1 LATSWSARTGSSP
14 CDRALRETLV
24 RLQAPAAAATTGVL
38 VGAAVV
44 ATRAISDEAGP
55 AAIALLRYLVGGAI
69 LLPIALVSRRM
80 KIARQDALPVVLLG
94 IGQFG
99 VLVVLLNTSVQ
110 HIPAARAA
118 LLFATMPVMTMV
130 IGRLTGREALAAWQA
145 IGILLTVVG
154 VAAVIAAEPPPLA
167 AGPMSWLG
175 DLAALGSAATGA
187 TCSLLYRPYL
197 ERNSALGIGALA
209 MVASVPPLA
218 VLAWTEGFFGGSPS
232 FSATGWLAVTFIGV
246 SSAIGYALWLKAL
259 ATASAT
265 NVTAFLALGPST
277 AAALG
282 AVLLGEPITQGF
294 AAGTA
299 LVAAGLTIAHRAG
312 TRGQTSIGTP

>member
-1 LATSWSARTGSSP
+1 MP
-14 CDRALRETLV
+14 CDRALREKLG
-24 RLQAPAAAATTGVL
+24 RLLAPAAAAMTGIL

-69 LLPIALVSRRM
+69 LLPIALATRRM
-80 KIARQDALPVVLLG
+80 KIARRDAFPIVLLG

-99 VLVVLLNTSVQ
+99 VLVVLLNISVQ

-118 LLFATMPVMTMV
+118 LLFATMPLITMV
-130 IGRLTGREALAAWQA
+130 FGRLTGREGLAAWQA
-145 IGILLTVVG
+145 IGVLLTVVG
-154 VAAVIAAEPPPLA
+154 VAAVIAAEPPMLT
-167 AGPMSWLG
+167 AGSTSWLG

-197 ERNSALGIGALA
+197 ERNSALGVGALA

-218 VLAWTEGFFGGSPS
+218 LLAWTEGFFGASLS
-232 FSATGWLAVTFIGV
+232 FSTTGWLAVTFIGV
-246 SSAIGYALWLKAL
+246 SSAIGYALWLGAL
-259 ATASAT
+259 AAASAT
-265 NVTAFLALGPST
+265 NVTAFLALGPLT

-282 AVLLGEPITQGF
+282 AVLLAEPITPGF
-294 AAGTA
+294 AAGA
-299 LVAAGLTIAHRAG
+299 VLVAVGLALAHRAG
-312 TRGQTSIGTP
+312 IRQRALIGAP